1 MERPIRVLIA
11 DDHPIVREGL
21 ATVLSEDDSL
31 DVVGRF
37 GRQGRYAGQFH
48 HVHSIA
54 VDSSGNIYT
63 AETQGKRVQ
72 KFLFEGLRSD

>member
-1 MERPIRVLIA
+1 MLPTVSTTMSGFWSGAVL
-11 DDHPIVREGL
+11 E
-21 ATVLSEDDSL
+21 
-31 DVVGRF
+31 VVGRF

-54 VDSSGNIYT
+54 VDLSGNIYT

-72 KFLFEGLRSD
+72 RFVFEGLTSN